1 MRDALRWEVYAPW
14 HMVFD
19 NVLSIST
26 IPLKEQSAM
35 KQLFYW
41 LIGEKTGRGVV
52 YWLMGD
58 RAARSLIASWNWLWG
73 IPIESGGK
81 IAVEAAQESLY
92 SMQESVGQLTESVAT
107 IAASYQKVQQKHSLK
122 LQEFQV
128 TQKQAVLAQSQG
140 NEEAARLA
148 MGKAILIERL
158 LPALAEQM
166 AQAEQILQMQRERL
180 HREQLRLE
188 TYKQEMQNLRDLS
201 EVNEALKAIAQVD
214 GSLSVTSARSQFE
227 SAQSAIQQRYLK
239 TNALAELSISP
250 TEALNDDL
258 EKLSLDDEIS
268 QRLHQLE
275 P

>member
-1 MRDALRWEVYAPW
+1 
-14 HMVFD
+14 
-19 NVLSIST
+19 
-26 IPLKEQSAM
+26 M
-35 KQLFYW
+35 KQLLYW

-52 YWLMGD
+52 YWIMGD
-58 RAARSLIASWNWLWG
+58 RAARTLIAGWNWLWG
-73 IPIESGGK
+73 IPIAPGGK

-92 SMQESVGQLTESVAT
+92 SMQEAVQQLAESVAT
-107 IAASYQKVQQKHSLK
+107 IKASYQKVQQKHNAK
-122 LQEFQV
+122 LQEFNEVQ
-128 TQKQAVLAQSQG
+128 QQAFLAQRQG

-158 LPALAEQM
+158 LPALSEQV
-166 AQAEQILQMQRERL
+166 AQAEQILQTQLERLQRE
-180 HREQLRLE
+180 HHRLE

-214 GSLSVTSARSQFE
+214 GTLHATSARSQFQ

-239 TNALAELSISP
+239 TNALAELSVSP
-250 TEALNDDL
+250 TEALSNDL